1 MSLSAVIFDLD
12 GLLIDTEN
20 ASKLAWMQTAAAFGF
35 EFPEALYAQI
45 AGTTVTSAKKLIANT
60 FDKLDIEAYM
70 KGSSTKY
77 YELLDQSGIHAM
89 TGAREMLNFLKRSSI
104 EVAVATSSTRSAARY
119 KLEQADL
126 SDEFSIVVSG
136 EDVVRGK
143 PEPDLFVLT
152 AQLLEIP
159 TIECMVIEDAEPGI
173 LGAHRAGMQ
182 SIMVPSTTQPSHFVK
197 NIAYS
202 IEPTLKEVIP
212 ILQKLINRSID

>member
-35 EFPEALYAQI
+35 ELPEALYAQI
-45 AGTTVTSAKKLIANT
+45 AGTTVTSAKKLIAST

-104 EVAVATSSTRSAARY
+104 EVAVARSAARY

-212 ILQKLINRSID
+212 ILHKLINRSID